1 MQSDNPNSGIYETE
15 QTRTLDLNGGD
26 PRCNQGGTLVCEKQT
41 RWIVLRLMPLECE
54 RLQGY
59 TDGWTVLPKIETMT
73 EADYDLFLR
82 AYLLDKRLIA
92 VLGNC
97 DRGET
102 GEAERL
108 LELDGVRIL
117 LTHGHGYSVKS
128 SLLPLRRRA
137 LELDVQL
144 VLYGH
149 THLPALSEEEGV
161 LFCNPGSCMGDR
173 LYAEIELQDGKVADA
188 RLCQAEHRITRRMK
202 PTWWKS

>member
-1 MQSDNPNSGIYETE
+1 MGQSQVI
-15 QTRTLDLNGGD
+15 
-26 PRCNQGGTLVCEKQT
+26 K
-41 RWIVLRLMPLECE
+41 IVSQPLSVNT
-54 RLQGY
+54 Y
-59 TDGWTVLPKIETMT
+59 I
-73 EADYDLFLR
+73 LFLE
-82 AYLLDKRLIA
+82 D
-92 VLGNC
+92 
-97 DRGET
+97 T
-102 GEAERL
+102 GEAVVIDPSFYSEKILKVLR
-108 LELDGVRIL
+108 EEKLDCRAIL

-188 RLCQAEHRITRRMK
+188 RLCRAEHRITRRMK

>member
-1 MQSDNPNSGIYETE
+1 M
-15 QTRTLDLNGGD
+15 
-26 PRCNQGGTLVCEKQT
+26 
-41 RWIVLRLMPLECE
+41 
-54 RLQGY
+54 
-59 TDGWTVLPKIETMT
+59 
-73 EADYDLFLR
+73 
-82 AYLLDKRLIA
+82 
-92 VLGNC
+92 LGNC

-117 LTHGHGYSVKS
+117 LTHGYGYSVKS

>member
-1 MQSDNPNSGIYETE
+1 MKLTVFSDCHGNLENAIRILTE
-15 QTRTLDLNGGD
+15 S
-26 PRCNQGGTLVCEKQT
+26 
-41 RWIVLRLMPLECE
+41 
-54 RLQGY
+54 
-59 TDGWTVLPKIETMT
+59 
-73 EADYDLFLR
+73 EADCYLFCGDGIR
-82 AYLLDKRLIA
+82 DAESAADLLDKRLIA

-149 THLPALSEEEGV
+149 THLWRLEKQNGITICNTGSITFPKGGNQPTFATYENGV
-161 LFCNPGSCMGDR
+161 IT
-173 LYAEIELQDGKVADA
+173 LYHLDGTKLKSLEI
-188 RLCQAEHRITRRMK
+188 
-202 PTWWKS
+202 

>member
-1 MQSDNPNSGIYETE
+1 MKIQHIHGLAPLYTNTFLIITDAGHGILVDAAAAP
-15 QTRTLDLNGGD
+15 QTYLDALKT
-26 PRCNQGGTLVCEKQT
+26 QGAQLTH
-41 RWIVLRLMPLECE
+41 
-54 RLQGY
+54 
-59 TDGWTVLPKIETMT
+59 
-73 EADYDLFLR
+73 
-82 AYLLDKRLIA
+82 
-92 VLGNC
+92 
-97 DRGET
+97 
-102 GEAERL
+102 
-108 LELDGVRIL
+108 IL

-202 PTWWKS
+202 PPWWKS

>member
-1 MQSDNPNSGIYETE
+1 MAIWKMPSAYSPN
-15 QTRTLDLNGGD
+15 Q
-26 PRCNQGGTLVCEKQT
+26 KQT
-41 RWIVLRLMPLECE
+41 AICSAATASGTPKVPPIC
-54 RLQGY
+54 
-59 TDGWTVLPKIETMT
+59 WTSGSLPCWATATGAKPVKPN
-73 EADYDLFLR
+73 ACWNWA
-82 AYLLDKRLIA
+82 AY
-92 VLGNC
+92 
-97 DRGET
+97 
-102 GEAERL
+102 
-108 LELDGVRIL
+108 
-117 LTHGHGYSVKS
+117 HGHGYSVKS